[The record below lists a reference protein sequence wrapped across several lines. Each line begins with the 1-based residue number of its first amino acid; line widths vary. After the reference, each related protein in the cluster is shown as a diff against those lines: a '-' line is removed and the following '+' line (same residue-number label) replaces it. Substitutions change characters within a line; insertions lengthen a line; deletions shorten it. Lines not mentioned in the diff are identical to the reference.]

1 VENTVSDSFFQKK
14 IKKIKNEKKIE
25 NRVLIERRKNDELTI
40 FKIIPIL
47 DKKVVAVQ
55 FYKNFFLVCNLVT
68 FRYMLEYFSL
78 LIEGKARRNPP

>member
-47 DKKVVAVQ
+47 DKKSSGSAI
-55 FYKNFFLVCNLVT
+55 L
-68 FRYMLEYFSL
+68 
-78 LIEGKARRNPP
+78 